1 MPLSLANGSKVNKA
15 LLEAEKKNGLYVCT
29 KCDKKFARLD
39 SLKQHL
45 GTHDQNFALQCPM
58 CEMTFGWASTLRR
71 HKGFQIT
78 LALKILE
85 PKLFVMFGYNFE
97 FELAKV
103 VEGRIF
109 FLQNDM
115 FDFTEFWQ
123 AYQVV
128 FQNAHIVFVRLPST
142 YYYVKS

>member
-1 MPLSLANGSKVNKA
+1 MKCAICVIYQLFLFANLYAGSEMPLSLANGSKVNKA

-78 LALKILE
+78 LALKIPE
-85 PKLFVMFGYNFE
+85 S
-97 FELAKV
+97 KV
-103 VEGRIF
+103 SCNV
-109 FLQNDM
+109 
-115 FDFTEFWQ
+115 W
-123 AYQVV
+123 VV
-128 FQNAHIVFVRLPST
+128 WV
-142 YYYVKS
+142 

>member
-85 PKLFVMFGYNFE
+85 PKLFVMFGYNFG

-103 VEGRIF
+103 VEGQF
-109 FLQNDM
+109 F
-115 FDFTEFWQ
+115 FAE
-123 AYQVV
+123 
-128 FQNAHIVFVRLPST
+128 
-142 YYYVKS
+142 

>member
-78 LALKILE
+78 LALKIPE

-109 FLQNDM
+109 FCRMICLISRNFGKLTRLFFKM
-115 FDFTEFWQ
+115 PILFLS
-123 AYQVV
+123 AYLL
-128 FQNAHIVFVRLPST
+128 HIT
-142 YYYVKS
+142 T